1 MEHRASITAGQ
12 ALQLWAII
20 YDSACVNH
28 ITFSV
33 FNNFF
38 NKIIPV
44 LFNQF
49 IASSIRMEIEA
60 VMVPVTWMGSQN
72 SDDFRILEYA
82 AQGREAHA
90 VK

>member
-1 MEHRASITAGQ
+1 MCES
-12 ALQLWAII
+12 
-20 YDSACVNH
+20 YH
-28 ITFSV
+28 ILKV